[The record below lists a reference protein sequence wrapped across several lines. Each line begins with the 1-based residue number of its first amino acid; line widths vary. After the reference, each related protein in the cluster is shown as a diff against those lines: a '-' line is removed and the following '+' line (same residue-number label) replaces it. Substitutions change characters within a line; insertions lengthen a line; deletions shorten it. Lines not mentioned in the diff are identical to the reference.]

1 MVAHETH
8 MVVKQ
13 MPVFTTMVY
22 NYESINEK
30 LISII
35 DEHQKLNVTGLKQNT
50 NVDAW
55 RTEFYT
61 REDTRDFD
69 FLIDIISQFIYNV
82 NQDYFNDHH
91 TFYDCFNFW
100 AMKYSEGDCAYKHNH
115 YPSDFSCV
123 YYIKV
128 TEKSS
133 PIIFENKLK
142 IQPVNGMLV
151 LFPGCINHNVFP
163 TKDKRIT
170 FAANF
175 NKINGSTS
183 N

>member
-13 MPVFTTMVY
+13 MPVFTTMLY

-69 FLIDIISQFIYNV
+69 FLIDIILSLI
-82 NQDYFNDHH
+82 H
-91 TFYDCFNFW
+91 
-100 AMKYSEGDCAYKHNH
+100 
-115 YPSDFSCV
+115 
-123 YYIKV
+123 I
-128 TEKSS
+128 
-133 PIIFENKLK
+133 
-142 IQPVNGMLV
+142 
-151 LFPGCINHNVFP
+151 
-163 TKDKRIT
+163 
-170 FAANF
+170 
-175 NKINGSTS
+175 
-183 N
+183 